1 MRTSN
6 QTQNSN
12 LVLIGSLGGIAG
24 GLTEIAWVSAY
35 GMATGTPLAPI
46 ARGIVQSVIPAV
58 AESPAGPAFGIIIHL
73 ALAVLVGIGLAIV
86 IGRLAKTRLHSES
99 EFAVAVLA
107 LLAIWAVNFFI
118 VLPNLN
124 PAFVGLLPYSVTLV
138 SKLLFGLAAAVTF
151 RASRLR
157 RPRAAF

>member
-1 MRTSN
+1 MRTSK
-6 QTQNSN
+6 QSLL
-12 LVLIGSLGGIAG
+12 LVGSLGGIAG

-35 GMATGTPLAPI
+35 GAATGTPLAPI
-46 ARGIVQSVIPAV
+46 ARGIVQSVLPQAATSASAV
-58 AESPAGPAFGIIIHL
+58 ALGIVIHL
-73 ALAVLVGIGLAIV
+73 ALALMVGIGLAMV
-86 IGRLAKTRLHSES
+86 IGKLAKTRLESES

-151 RASRLR
+151 RLYRLR
-157 RPRAAF
+157 RPRPAF